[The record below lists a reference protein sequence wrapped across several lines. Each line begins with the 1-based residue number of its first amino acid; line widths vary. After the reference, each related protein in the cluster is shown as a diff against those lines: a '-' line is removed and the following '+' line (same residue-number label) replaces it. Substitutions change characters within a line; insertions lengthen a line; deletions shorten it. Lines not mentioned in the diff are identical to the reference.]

1 MAFHPAPDRV
11 SDARTVAADVVG
23 IETDALI
30 THEDLDASQ
39 ADLGE
44 DVDSGRARMP
54 CRIDRCFASG
64 HEYGLTLVA
73 GLPVADD
80 DDLDRDLVHVL
91 DLGHDPLELGLEA
104 RWLVEGT
111 LLEQPVAQLA
121 FLTTGEIDHADI
133 VGTLLDESEC
143 LQHRV
148 VQVSG
153 EVRSLFATDATA
165 PLLEQ
170 LIGQTGQHRSEE
182 KAGAGED
189 QAGHDNGAERLPE
202 REVERDARDDAREQ
216 QRQTEHEADLHL
228 PVVGELGQA
237 QSFGLAPVED
247 DRHRCAHQRH
257 RPDESGFERR
267 SEVGHQ
273 HEHADH
279 DHGEPPPHPAAP
291 YRQLYRSR
299 NDRKL
304 GGVAGGLANYLGIDP
319 TVVRIAFVV
328 LALTGV
334 SVLLYIAGWIL
345 IPEHPVTS
353 PETVHQP
360 PRGADRQLAVAVG
373 IGSLGLAIAVLSGS
387 WTLLAFALIVGGIWL
402 LSERTRQA
410 DPPTPDPWPAA
421 AAAAPGSPDP
431 TPHMSATQPAI
442 PYVEPPA
449 PSPKRPQRITRGV
462 LGLLALLVGL
472 GIAAAAGDWWD
483 VDGSLF
489 LGIGTLI
496 IGAGVILGAVT
507 DLGARGLIPL
517 GLLALILLIPVA
529 VIDDLVDD
537 GVGTATFR
545 PSSIEDLEDVYRH
558 GIGDMTVD
566 LSRLDLT
573 GEDHDVRVE
582 LGIGELTVL
591 VADEVGGTVVLTAD
605 AGELDVDLP
614 GSGSDRIVDGVSIES
629 GSIVLGGEQGE
640 LDLEIDLGFG
650 QAKVRSR

>member
-1 MAFHPAPDRV
+1 
-11 SDARTVAADVVG
+11 
-23 IETDALI
+23 
-30 THEDLDASQ
+30 
-39 ADLGE
+39 
-44 DVDSGRARMP
+44 
-54 CRIDRCFASG
+54 
-64 HEYGLTLVA
+64 
-73 GLPVADD
+73 
-80 DDLDRDLVHVL
+80 
-91 DLGHDPLELGLEA
+91 
-104 RWLVEGT
+104 
-111 LLEQPVAQLA
+111 
-121 FLTTGEIDHADI
+121 
-133 VGTLLDESEC
+133 
-143 LQHRV
+143 
-148 VQVSG
+148 
-153 EVRSLFATDATA
+153 
-165 PLLEQ
+165 
-170 LIGQTGQHRSEE
+170 
-182 KAGAGED
+182 
-189 QAGHDNGAERLPE
+189 
-202 REVERDARDDAREQ
+202 
-216 QRQTEHEADLHL
+216 
-228 PVVGELGQA
+228 
-237 QSFGLAPVED
+237 
-247 DRHRCAHQRH
+247 
-257 RPDESGFERR
+257 
-267 SEVGHQ
+267 
-273 HEHADH
+273 
-279 DHGEPPPHPAAP
+279 
-291 YRQLYRSR
+291 
-299 NDRKL
+299 
-304 GGVAGGLANYLGIDP
+304 
-319 TVVRIAFVV
+319 
-328 LALTGV
+328 
-334 SVLLYIAGWIL
+334 
-345 IPEHPVTS
+345 
-353 PETVHQP
+353 
-360 PRGADRQLAVAVG
+360 
-373 IGSLGLAIAVLSGS
+373 
-387 WTLLAFALIVGGIWL
+387 
-402 LSERTRQA
+402 
-410 DPPTPDPWPAA
+410 
-421 AAAAPGSPDP
+421 
-431 TPHMSATQPAI
+431 MSATQPAI